1 MRRSWLQAS
10 MVFGP
15 SLESSRL
22 SLHSSDPLGSE
33 VNDAWVGS
41 WRDCFGMSLLGGDVF
56 SRGVVRWTV

>member
-1 MRRSWLQAS
+1 